1 MRIYLAGITLFGLL
15 SAGCTSDWDQSRA
28 ERTAEAG
35 SSEAAKKDYPSAVLQ
50 ARSAATNFASLPD
63 RGELLRYSSDREV
76 RRSGAYTLHPIEI
89 SEDHAL
95 NAIAGGELK
104 LNTPDGKTVG
114 IKYDRVEEHADGN
127 WSWIGQNESG
137 EHALFTF
144 GEHAAFGE
152 IFANGRT
159 LRVVA
164 RDGGAWLMETNRA
177 MLAGSHHGRRDHGP
191 DFLIPPESLPVSA
204 ADVSMAGSKATTGSA
219 SSIPLKAVA
228 VVDLAVGYTNGFV
241 AAQLGANQSA
251 AITRITYLVGL
262 TNAAYQRSGVNMRIR
277 LVNTTQVTFPDNTDN
292 EDALQKLTGYNQA
305 NQQFVTPD
313 AAFNSLRGAREE
325 FGADLVALIRPHRA
339 PEQNGCGIAWLI
351 GANGRDI
358 VPATH
363 ERFGFSVVSDGGDI
377 DERDGNEYYCST
389 HSLAH
394 ELGHNMGQVHNR
406 PDAPVAGRHVY
417 SYGHRE
423 TSSTGFYTLMAYP
436 INNSDQEEVAFFAT
450 PLINFA
456 AGRPLGVAGSADNV
470 RSMNE
475 TMPIIAQFRATVV
488 PLSGVNNDFNG
499 DGVSDILWRN
509 TSTGQNLI
517 WRSGNNSTQQAVS
530 SVGGQAWRVVGAGD
544 FNGDGTSDILWRNT
558 STGANAIWLAANNAT
573 QRTIAPVAGQAWAVA
588 GVGDFN
594 GDGVS
599 DILWRNAT
607 TGANTIWLSGNNA
620 TQRTIAPVGNKAWTI
635 VGVGDF
641 NGDGLADILWR
652 NTSTGANT
660 IWLSGSNTTQVTMA
674 AAALAWKPVGVG
686 DFNGDGRSDIF
697 WRNSSTGQNLIWLS
711 GNSATQQAVTTVAS
725 QTWQVAGIGDFNGDG
740 VSDVLWR
747 NRSTAANAIWLGANN
762 NTQRPTAAAGLA
774 WSPVG
779 F

>member
-1 MRIYLAGITLFGLL
+1 MRIYLAGIALFGLL

-35 SSEAAKKDYPSAVLQ
+35 SAEALKQDYPSAALH
-50 ARSAATNFASLPD
+50 ARSTATNFASLPD

-114 IKYDRVEEHADGN
+114 IKYDRIEEHPDGN
-127 WSWIGQNESG
+127 WSWVGQNESG

-144 GEHAAFGE
+144 GEHAAFGQV
-152 IFANGRT
+152 FADGRN
-159 LRVVA
+159 LRVVV
-164 RDGGAWLMETNRA
+164 RDGAAWLMETNQA
-177 MLAGSHHGRRDHGP
+177 MLAGNHQGHRDDAP
-191 DFLIPPESLPVSA
+191 DFLIPPESLPA
-204 ADVSMAGSKATTGSA
+204 GTDMSMAGAKATVAA
-219 SSIPLKAVA
+219 SSIPLKAAA
-228 VVDLAVGYTNGFV
+228 VVDVAVGYTNGFV
-241 AAQLGANQSA
+241 AAQPGANQAA
-251 AITRITYLVGL
+251 AITRITYLAAL
-262 TNAAYQRSGVNMRIR
+262 TNAAYQRSGVSMRIR
-277 LVNTTQVTFPDNTDN
+277 LVNATQVTFQDNTDN
-292 EDALQKLTGYNQA
+292 SDALQKLTGYNQA
-305 NQQFVTPD
+305 SQQFVTPD
-313 AAFNSLRGAREE
+313 AAFTALRDAREE
-325 FGADLVALIRPHRA
+325 FGADLVVLIRPHRA
-339 PEQNGCGIAWLI
+339 PEQKGCGIAWLI
-351 GANGRDI
+351 GANGSNI

-363 ERFGFSVVSDGGDI
+363 ERFGYAVVSDGS
-377 DERDGNEYYCST
+377 DEDETDQNRYECSEY
-389 HSLAH
+389 SLAH
-394 ELGHNMGQVHNR
+394 ELGHNMGQVHNQS
-406 PDAPVAGRHVY
+406 DAPVAGRHPY
-417 SYGHRE
+417 SYGFRE
-423 TSSTGFYTLMAYP
+423 TSSTGFHTLMAYP
-436 INNSDQEEVAFFAT
+436 LANSSQTEIGFFAT
-450 PLINFA
+450 PLVNFA
-456 AGRPLGVAGSADNV
+456 AGRPVGVANTADNV
-470 RSMNE
+470 RSLNE
-475 TMPIIAQFRATVV
+475 TMPVIAQFRNTVV
-488 PLSGVNNDFNG
+488 PLSGVTNDFNA
-499 DGVSDILWRN
+499 DGISDILWRN
-509 TSTGQNLI
+509 ASTGQNLI

-558 STGANAIWLAANNAT
+558 STGANAIWLSANNAT
-573 QRTIAPVAGQAWAVA
+573 QKTIAAVAGQAWTVA

-599 DILWRNAT
+599 DILWRNTT
-607 TGANTIWLSGNNA
+607 TGANTIWLSGSNA
-620 TQRTIAPVGNKAWTI
+620 TQRTVAAVGNKAWTV

-641 NGDGLADILWR
+641 NGDGVSDILWR

-660 IWLSGSNTTQVTMA
+660 IWLSANNATQVTMA
-674 AAALAWKPVGVG
+674 SAALAWKPVGVG

-711 GNSATQQAVTTVAS
+711 GNSATQQPVATVAS

-762 NTQRPTAAAGLA
+762 NTQKPTAAAGLA